1 MRGSRGVSAASEER
15 AARRPHPPHASHGA
29 LPSRRGAE
37 GRGDRCRLYLVT
49 PPALDP
55 PRFAEDLA
63 AALDAGDVAAV
74 QLRLKEADDDA
85 LRRAC
90 DVLRPVAQ
98 RRGVAFLLNDRPDL
112 AAETGCDGVH
122 VGQEDAPYEEA
133 RRIMGSDRIVGVTAH
148 DSRHLAMEAAE
159 AGADYVAF
167 GAFSARPR
175 RRRFPRRRQRRL
187 EPSRRASRG
196 GARLQQRHSGGSG
209 EHRVTGI
216 SLRFDE
222 RGVAEV
228 TIDHAGKLNILDRAL
243 MAELVAATERLAAAE
258 GLRAIVLRGAGDKA
272 FIGGADLREM
282 AALDAAS
289 AAPFITAL
297 HQVCDGL
304 RRLPVPV
311 VARIDG
317 YALGAGLEIA
327 ASCDLRIASDRTVFG
342 MPEVRVGI
350 PSVIEAALLP
360 RLIGWGRARRLL
372 LTGETIGAA
381 EAERWGLVE
390 RVVPAAALDDA
401 VAETLAQLLAAG
413 PRALALQKALM
424 RDWEEGG
431 VIGAIERGISSFA
444 EAFTTDEPRR
454 MMRAFLDARERR
466 K

>member
-167 GAFSARPR
+167 GAF
-175 RRRFPRRRQRRL
+175 FPTTTK
-187 EPSRRASRG
+187 PSRYRPSPDLLAWWS
-196 GARLQQRHSGGSG
+196 
-209 EHRVTGI
+209 EMMTVPC
-216 SLRFDE
+216 
-222 RGVAEV
+222 VA
-228 TIDHAGKLNILDRAL
+228 
-243 MAELVAATERLAAAE
+243 
-258 GLRAIVLRGAGDKA
+258 
-272 FIGGADLREM
+272 IGGITPENCSQLVRAGADFL
-282 AALDAAS
+282 AVVS
-289 AAPFITAL
+289 AVWNHP
-297 HQVCDGL
+297 
-304 RRLPVPV
+304 
-311 VARIDG
+311 
-317 YALGAGLEIA
+317 AG
-327 ASCDLRIASDRTVFG
+327 
-342 MPEVRVGI
+342 
-350 PSVIEAALLP
+350 
-360 RLIGWGRARRLL
+360 
-372 LTGETIGAA
+372 
-381 EAERWGLVE
+381 
-390 RVVPAAALDDA
+390 PAAA
-401 VAETLAQLLAAG
+401 V
-413 PRALALQKALM
+413 
-424 RDWEEGG
+424 
-431 VIGAIERGISSFA
+431 
-444 EAFTTDEPRR
+444 
-454 MMRAFLDARERR
+454 RAFNSAIAAALESTA
-466 K
+466 